1 MSRAHDTDPVPSAN
15 MRAHGRGWSVVIP
28 TAIVCALITAATNL
42 AMRPPQEVH
51 AATSGDDATRA
62 DLREIRKDMK
72 EILERVSRLEDSV
85 NNQSVIEG
93 ARGRGSK

>member
-1 MSRAHDTDPVPSAN
+1 MRDQHDTDPAPSGN

-42 AMRPPQEVH
+42 AMRPSSEAH
-51 AATSGDDATRA
+51 AATASDDATRA

-72 EILERVSRLEDSV
+72 EVLERVGRLEDAV
-85 NNQSVIEG
+85 NNQAVIDG
-93 ARGRGSK
+93 ARGKGSK